1 MKRDHVH
8 NYVLGING
16 THIYLNIFWTK
27 EMLQINW
34 PTTKCVCLY
43 FLFVQNQVT
52 KILEFIIR
60 YFKITAILSVNI

>member
-27 EMLQINW
+27 EMLQIDQRQNVYVYIFYLYK
-34 PTTKCVCLY
+34 TKNNFNEVG
-43 FLFVQNQVT
+43 FWGFGV
-52 KILEFIIR
+52 
-60 YFKITAILSVNI
+60 

>member
-27 EMLQINW
+27 EMLQIDQRQNVYVYIFYLYK
-34 PTTKCVCLY
+34 TKLP
-43 FLFVQNQVT
+43 
-52 KILEFIIR
+52 K
-60 YFKITAILSVNI
+60 